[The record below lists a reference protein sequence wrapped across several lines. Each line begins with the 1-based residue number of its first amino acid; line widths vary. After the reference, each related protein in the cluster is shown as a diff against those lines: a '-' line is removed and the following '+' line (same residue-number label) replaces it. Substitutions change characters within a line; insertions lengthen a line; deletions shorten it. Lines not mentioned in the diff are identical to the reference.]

1 MFLGG
6 RYCYCLL
13 GSSCVGWGGLSQSLG
28 LQMTFEQWS
37 PFPIIIF
44 FSCCSDNIV
53 VVGCIFT
60 KTKTNIKKWRCA
72 IHTSTGVTGSGR
84 SVDLFSFF
92 SVLAKEPLAQYT
104 AFFSPSAL
112 GRCVLSLFVS
122 LYFYFLFFSQ
132 GYTALEGLRWS
143 VSVLGPVSYP
153 VDRGIVGLSRDPPL
167 RRTRVDLHLTFLLS
181 AWWMRSC

>member
-1 MFLGG
+1 
-6 RYCYCLL
+6 
-13 GSSCVGWGGLSQSLG
+13 
-28 LQMTFEQWS
+28 MTFEQWS

-72 IHTSTGVTGSGR
+72 IHTSTGVTGSGG

-104 AFFSPSAL
+104 AFFHLQLWAD
-112 GRCVLSLFVS
+112 VS
-122 LYFYFLFFSQ
+122 CHFLFPCIFILYFSQ

-143 VSVLGPVSYP
+143 VSVLGPVILWTEVLLASQ
-153 VDRGIVGLSRDPPL
+153 GIRHWAGPGSTFTWPFYCLPGGCEDFKNQL
-167 RRTRVDLHLTFLLS
+167 RIWNWSVWS
-181 AWWMRSC
+181 IY